1 MSSILSLPH
10 TSIDLTRAVVAN
22 HDPRTKQTTDKSAF
36 GHQVS
41 LGFRV
46 ETSAYGM
53 GAGGTIYES
62 VVMSLQCGTEQVNR
76 VNLCDFLSNRGG
88 RRYEI
93 QSKFPRLVMKYETGS
108 PSTIVRVLSVEFR
121 MELDFERIIR
131 LFEGLNLNYKPF
143 IAQKGQGTVHRG
155 STASPFTTGPNT
167 HAVAPYRSVHSA
179 SPAPVSNAFRS
190 QGLDFGISDQT
201 FSPHSQS
208 FCKEPPTSSSRYDF
222 AEGRDFPGR
231 SSPFN
236 REFHQRPACF
246 ASDIEVHSQ
255 PLLSSQD
262 CFPGRYGG
270 VEAHTMSDNV
280 SAGLSRQDSRALMPP
295 PRFINS
301 SKFTTSRVQS
311 PTALAAG
318 PEQSFSLSQVSDN
331 GLDNMDLTS
340 SPARSVQT
348 VRVGG
353 SIDDFLPPPRT
364 LPFST
369 ASQKVPSETT
379 VVDILGNTNDSDSES
394 DSENTQSDKTETAS
408 PGKTNT
414 ASSSPSKKA
423 SDSKVGAEKK
433 PARVQP
439 SRKKAI
445 PAVVATVTG
454 SSRKRKTEEKAEEE
468 KANSK
473 SPKKKAK
480 ANPKIALPAKVKATD
495 ATATKTNPKIA
506 LPAKVKATGATAT
519 KTSPNKKNKKEPQND
534 TTPQKKGPIRGAIT
548 KKTTIKS
555 ASPKTQKSPR
565 ATLAEKGREK
575 DHVGVEG
582 NASKPTAMQSGDE
595 KEATKPT
602 LDGEIGT
609 ELSSAQTRLVDN
621 TRASHSSKL
630 FTKALTGLLIS
641 PSHMLA
647 AIERDAP
654 WLLGAQNLS

>member
-62 VVMSLQCGTEQVNR
+62 VVMSLQCGTEQV
-76 VNLCDFLSNRGG
+76 
-88 RRYEI
+88 
-93 QSKFPRLVMKYETGS
+93 
-108 PSTIVRVLSVEFR
+108 IVRVLSVEFR

-155 STASPFTTGPNT
+155 TTASPFTTGPNT

-208 FCKEPPTSSSRYDF
+208 FCKEPPISSSRYDF

-311 PTALAAG
+311 PTALTAG
-318 PEQSFSLSQVSDN
+318 PEQPFSLSQVSDN

-369 ASQKVPSETT
+369 ASQKALSETT
-379 VVDILGNTNDSDSES
+379 VVDILGNTNGSDSES

-445 PAVVATVTG
+445 PAVATVTG

-480 ANPKIALPAKVKATD
+480 TNPKIASPAKVKATD

-506 LPAKVKATGATAT
+506 LPAKVKATDATVT

-534 TTPQKKGPIRGAIT
+534 TTPQKKGPIRGAVT

-565 ATLAEKGREK
+565 VTLAEKGREK

-609 ELSSAQTRLVDN
+609 ELSLAQTRLVDN
-621 TRASHSSKL
+621 VRASHSSKL

>member
-1 MSSILSLPH
+1 
-10 TSIDLTRAVVAN
+10 
-22 HDPRTKQTTDKSAF
+22 
-36 GHQVS
+36 
-41 LGFRV
+41 
-46 ETSAYGM
+46 
-53 GAGGTIYES
+53 
-62 VVMSLQCGTEQVNR
+62 
-76 VNLCDFLSNRGG
+76 
-88 RRYEI
+88 
-93 QSKFPRLVMKYETGS
+93 MKYETGA

-190 QGLDFGISDQT
+190 QGIDFGISDQT

-208 FCKEPPTSSSRYDF
+208 FRKEPPTSSSRYDF
-222 AEGRDFPGR
+222 AEGRDFPGC

-301 SKFTTSRVQS
+301 SKFATSLVQS

-318 PEQSFSLSQVSDN
+318 PEQSFPLSQVSDN

-348 VRVGG
+348 VRMGG

-369 ASQKVPSETT
+369 ASQKAPSETT
-379 VVDILGNTNDSDSES
+379 IVDTLGNTNGSDSES

-423 SDSKVGAEKK
+423 SDSKVEAEKK
-433 PARVQP
+433 PARVRLP
-439 SRKKAI
+439 RKKAI
-445 PAVVATVTG
+445 PAVATVTG
-454 SSRKRKTEEKAEEE
+454 SLRKRKAEEKAEEE
-468 KANSK
+468 KSKSK
-473 SPKKKAK
+473 SPKKKA
-480 ANPKIALPAKVKATD
+480 
-495 ATATKTNPKIA
+495 KTNPKIA
-506 LPAKVKATGATAT
+506 LPAKVKPTDATAT
-519 KTSPNKKNKKEPQND
+519 KTSPNRKKQKQPQND
-534 TTPQKKGPIRGAIT
+534 TTPREKGSIRGAST
-548 KKTTIKS
+548 KKTTVKS
-555 ASPKTQKSPR
+555 ASPKTQR
-565 ATLAEKGREK
+565 LTQLTLAENSGEK
-575 DHVGVEG
+575 DHIGVEG
-582 NASKPTAMQSGDE
+582 DASEPTAMQSDDE

-602 LDGEIGT
+602 SDGKMDT
-609 ELSSAQTRLVDN
+609 ELNSAQTQLVDN
-621 TRASHSSKL
+621 TQASHSSKL
-630 FTKALTGLLIS
+630 LTKVLTGLLIS

-654 WLLGAQNLS
+654 WLLGTQF